1 MSVTRFDV
9 HALIRLDLPQPL
21 KWALTLLIV
30 WIAYLLRAKVF
41 TAIPPLPILF
51 FLPAI
56 LFAAIFFGRR
66 FGLFATALSSVIAAC
81 FFLPPIGN
89 LGIAAPNAAFS
100 LTLFIMTSVVITVMG
115 SALRNAYLK
124 SEQLQR
130 QTAIAHEDAE
140 RARALAEKGERERQ
154 LLLVEFGHRVKNDM
168 QRTIATLHL
177 QAVHSAPDV
186 ASALR
191 QAASQINVVA
201 SMHDRLAHH
210 DGEMSVDMNEYLQD
224 LVTGLNYSMA
234 ETRPVEILVEAQAL
248 KLPLDRA
255 GSVGLIT
262 NELITNALKH
272 AFPDGRSGRI
282 TVDFRRTGEQFV
294 LTVSDNGIG
303 LPDETHDSTLQRKGL
318 GRKLTRALAAQLGGE
333 LVATT
338 GDPIGA
344 TTVLSFPVVQ
354 N

>member
-1 MSVTRFDV
+1 M
-9 HALIRLDLPQPL
+9 IRLDLPQPL
-21 KWALTLLIV
+21 KWAVTLLIV
-30 WIAYLLRAKVF
+30 WVAYLLRAKVF
-41 TAIPPLPILF
+41 TAVPPLPILF

-56 LFAAIFFGRR
+56 LFSAIFFGRR
-66 FGLFATALSSVIAAC
+66 FGFFATALSSVIAAY

-100 LTLFIMTSVVITVMG
+100 LALFILTSVLITVMG
-115 SALRNAYLK
+115 SALRNAYLR

-140 RARALAEKGERERQ
+140 KARALAEKGERERQ

-191 QAASQINVVA
+191 QAAGQINVVA

-224 LVTGLNYSMA
+224 LVAGVNYSMA
-234 ETRPVEILVEAQAL
+234 ETRPVEMSVEAQPL
-248 KLPLDRA
+248 RLPLDRA

-272 AFPDGRSGRI
+272 AFPDGRAGKI
-282 TVDFRRTGEQFV
+282 TVDFCRTDQQFV
-294 LTVSDNGIG
+294 LTVSDDGIG
-303 LPDETHDSTLQRKGL
+303 LPDETSDPASQRKGL

-333 LVATT
+333 LVVGT
-338 GDPIGA
+338 GNQAGV
-344 TTVLSFPVVQ
+344 TTVLSFPVVES
-354 N
+354 